1 MCGVRGEA
9 RCGVH
14 EENTIDYIRK
24 IYELL
29 MASSPTRLSGRS
41 SLGSSSP
48 SPSLMH
54 A

>member
-9 RCGVH
+9 RRGAH
-14 EENTIDYIRK
+14 EENTIDYVRK

-29 MASSPTRLSGRS
+29 MASP
-41 SLGSSSP
+41 P
-48 SPSLMH
+48 